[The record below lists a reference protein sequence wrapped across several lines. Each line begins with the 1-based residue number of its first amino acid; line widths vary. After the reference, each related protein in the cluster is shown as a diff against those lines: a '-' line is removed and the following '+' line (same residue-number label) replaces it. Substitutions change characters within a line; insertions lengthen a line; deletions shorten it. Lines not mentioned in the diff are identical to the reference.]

1 MAGARRSGRRP
12 ASTAVYDSG
21 SDDTDIPKAKR
32 GRGRP
37 PKPKIQADDAEME
50 VAENSNGRQISAQEE
65 ADLSS
70 ALIAKLLAEDG
81 GGQYMG
87 YYDDYGNTGAYGDF
101 DEGVTG
107 SEADD
112 DWDPNSKKRK
122 TPKGAKKTKPVL
134 DSPMSSSESDDEAR
148 RPASKRQRKPA
159 AKKPAEPVAPGQ
171 YRSGGYTDEE
181 EAKFCEGLELFG
193 RDWSKI
199 SEHVVTRDPKSIRSH
214 AQKYLIKLFRDKVPL
229 PAKVLESGEGYTLSG
244 RPLDPNSAAARPY
257 LQRVMELDPVVPKPP
272 KTPKTAKR
280 PENDETKETKE
291 TKEPAVNGG
300 EQVATSASK
309 ESTAVDAPAQAT
321 AIAVVEAEGSTEQLA
336 PDAVEAKGET
346 RPVSC
351 PATPPAASAAPEL
364 PKSPVR
370 TEYALNRPQRQNHTR
385 TTTSLHYHDPH
396 QMVRCTPFPG
406 APLSSTPGC
415 QPFKLIVHSNAK
427 LQMDFHAHLMMSE
440 VIGLLGGQWNSH
452 DKVLTVV
459 RAFPCKAI
467 ESEDAH
473 TNVEMDPGEQL
484 AVTQQINGNGLR
496 VVGWYHSHPTF
507 RPDPSIIDIENQTAY
522 QALFKD
528 DGGEDEPFVGA
539 IVGPYDPEM
548 PGPVSAF
555 NWFY

>member
-1 MAGARRSGRRP
+1 
-12 ASTAVYDSG
+12 
-21 SDDTDIPKAKR
+21 
-32 GRGRP
+32 
-37 PKPKIQADDAEME
+37 ME

-87 YYDDYGNTGAYGDF
+87 YYDDYGNAGAYGDF

-134 DSPMSSSESDDEAR
+134 DSPMSSSESDDDEAR
-148 RPASKRQRKPA
+148 RPASKRQRKPSSQEA
-159 AKKPAEPVAPGQ
+159 RRAC
-171 YRSGGYTDEE
+171 GYTDEE

-199 SEHVVTRDPKSIRSH
+199 SGHVVTRDPKSIRSH

-280 PENDETKETKE
+280 PENDESKETKE
-291 TKEPAVNGG
+291 TKELAVNGG
-300 EQVATSASK
+300 EQVATNASK
-309 ESTAVDAPAQAT
+309 ESTAADAPAQAT
-321 AIAVVEAEGSTEQLA
+321 AIA
-336 PDAVEAKGET
+336 
-346 RPVSC
+346 
-351 PATPPAASAAPEL
+351 
-364 PKSPVR
+364 
-370 TEYALNRPQRQNHTR
+370 RQNHTR

-459 RAFPCKAI
+459 RAFPCKAM

-507 RPDPSIIDIENQTAY
+507 RPDPSIIDIENQTAMMAARI
-522 QALFKD
+522 Q
-528 DGGEDEPFVGA
+528 PFVGA

-555 NWFY
+555 NWFYVSHTALDRGLPKRLVLEVENDQQLPEADQQALWTLMRESGELHHRAVLEEAWRPLSYRDAVAEDGGVAVAPHAVVGCPS